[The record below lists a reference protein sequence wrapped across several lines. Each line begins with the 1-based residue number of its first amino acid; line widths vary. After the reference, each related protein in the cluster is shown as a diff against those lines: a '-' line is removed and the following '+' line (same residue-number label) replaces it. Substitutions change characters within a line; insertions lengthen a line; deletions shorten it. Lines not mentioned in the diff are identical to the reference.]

1 MYEDII
7 NDIRKYIKMGEK
19 IHGNSEVLRRLTQ
32 LSNFDFNS
40 KIGSVI
46 SILNLSA
53 KCSIKERK
61 DDVFS
66 RRDKVLNIATSMKS

>member
-1 MYEDII
+1 
-7 NDIRKYIKMGEK
+7 MGEK

-40 KIGSVI
+40 KIDSVI